1 MSIFSRF
8 QDIIRANLNSMLE
21 KAEDP
26 EKLIKLMIQEMEDT
40 LVDLKASCA
49 GAMAQQAQVMRLRN
63 QAQER
68 AERWAEK
75 ATLALDKG
83 REDLAREA
91 LVEKRTF
98 QAEADNREAEVSNF
112 DEIIAKYRE
121 DINQLEEKLES
132 ARNKHR
138 VLIQRA
144 FQAKRRQDAQT
155 KIRYADSSDAVA
167 RFDHFE
173 NRIERLEAE
182 NELINPKRTRSLDDE
197 FAKLEHDDAIE
208 QELQALKAKKAG
220 NPSSEA

>member
-49 GAMAQQAQVMRLRN
+49 GAMAQQTRVSRLRD
-63 QAQER
+63 QMQLRADSWAQK
-68 AERWAEK
+68 AE
-75 ATLALDKG
+75 LALEKG

-91 LVEKRTF
+91 IVEKRANL
-98 QAEADNREAEVSNF
+98 QEVAARDAELEGF

-121 DINQLEEKLES
+121 DILALEEKLEG

-138 VLIQRA
+138 VLAQRA
-144 FQAKRRQDAQT
+144 YQAQMRNAAQT
-155 KIRYADSSDAVA
+155 RIRAANSSDAVA
-167 RFDHFE
+167 RFEHFE
-173 NRIERLEAE
+173 QRIDRMEAE
-182 NELINPKRTRSLDDE
+182 NELINPSRGSTLDE
-197 FAKLEHDDAIE
+197 AFAKLENDDAVE
-208 QELQALKAKKAG
+208 QELAALKARKTRST
-220 NPSSEA
+220 PEA